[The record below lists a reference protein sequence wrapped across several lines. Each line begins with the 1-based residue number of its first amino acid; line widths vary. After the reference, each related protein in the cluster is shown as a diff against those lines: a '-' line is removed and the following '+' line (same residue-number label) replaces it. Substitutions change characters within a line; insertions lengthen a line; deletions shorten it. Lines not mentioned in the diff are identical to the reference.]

1 MFNKLKDKF
10 SNTYSISLLT
20 KMMPYV
26 RPYKKRA
33 ILAIVLTIPLG
44 MLDAVIAW
52 SLKPFMDSVMIEKS
66 IETASYVPLII
77 IGFTFVQAI
86 FGYAAGYLS
95 AWVGTKISIGLKKDM
110 FEKLVNYDSKFFDTH
125 QTGDIIVRFSA
136 DVDAACAGL
145 LKNFKL
151 FTTRLF
157 SSLSLIGVLFYHSWQ
172 LAIVAIVVLFG
183 ALFPL
188 STFRRRIKTF
198 ANQTVKES
206 GKFTTLYS
214 DTVAGN
220 KVIASYNLQNKKVQ
234 EFSDAMKRIFRLNMK
249 VVQRTVFLPSLMSFC
264 VSFGIAIIIWYG
276 SYLIVNGEISGGTFV
291 SFIVALIMLYNPIK
305 TIGNNFASV
314 QTSLLAMERVFT
326 LKENTPE
333 IINSENATELKNIKK
348 SIKFNNVSFEYEESK
363 PILANINLEIP
374 LGKVYAFVG
383 NSGGGKSTLVNL
395 LPRFYDAVSGS
406 VEIDGKDIKNVTLN
420 SLRNNIGIVLQD
432 NFLFDGT
439 IRDNITL
446 GEDYTDEAISA
457 AIESACLSEFIESL
471 EEGLDT
477 YVGERGTLLSG
488 GQKQR
493 ISIARAFLKNAP
505 IIILDEAT
513 SALDNKSEKIVQKAM
528 EELMKDRTVLVIAH
542 RLTTIRNADQIVVI
556 NEGKIAEQGSH
567 DELIKNSDGA
577 YSALLHMNQK

>member
-1 MFNKLKDKF
+1 MIKKLKHKITA
-10 SNTYSISLLT
+10 SYSIRLLR

-33 ILAIVLTIPLG
+33 ILAILLTIPLG

-52 SLKPFMDSVMIEKS
+52 SLKPFMDNVMIEKS

-77 IGFTFVQAI
+77 IGFTFIQAI
-86 FGYAAGYLS
+86 FGYAAGYLNS
-95 AWVGTKISIGLKKDM
+95 WVGTKISIGLKQDM
-110 FEKLVNYDSKFFDTH
+110 FEKLVHYESKFFDSH
-125 QTGDIIVRFSA
+125 QTGEIIIRFSSDA
-136 DVDAACAGL
+136 DLACTGL

-157 SSLSLIGVLFYHSWQ
+157 SSISLIGVLFYHSWQ
-172 LAIVAIVVLFG
+172 LAIVAIAVLFG
-183 ALFPL
+183 ALLPL
-188 STFRRRIKTF
+188 STFRRRIKDFT
-198 ANQTVKES
+198 NQAVKES
-206 GKFTTLYS
+206 GNFTTLYA

-220 KVIASYNLQNKKVQ
+220 KVIASYNLQGKKTQ
-234 EFSDAMKRIFRLNMK
+234 EFADAMKRIFRLRMK

-276 SYLIVNGEISGGTFV
+276 SYLIVNGDITGGTFV

-305 TIGNNFASV
+305 TIGNNFASL
-314 QTSLLAMERVFT
+314 QTSLLAMERVFE
-326 LKENTPE
+326 LKEQQAE
-333 IINSENATELKNIKK
+333 IRDSENAKELK
-348 SIKFNNVSFEYEESK
+348 SIKKAISFKNVNFEYEEGR
-363 PILANINLEIP
+363 PILQDINLEIP
-374 LGKVYAFVG
+374 VGKVYAFVG

-395 LPRFYDAVSGS
+395 LPRFYDVVSGS
-406 VEIDGKDIKNVTLN
+406 VEIDGKNIKNLTLK
-420 SLRNNIGIVLQD
+420 SLRDNIGIVLQD
-432 NFLFDGT
+432 NFLFEGS

-446 GEDYTDEAISA
+446 GGDYSTKQIDA
-457 AIESACLSEFIESL
+457 AVKSACLEDFIESL
-471 EEGLDT
+471 DDGLDT

-493 ISIARAFLKNAP
+493 ISIARAFLKDAP

-513 SALDNKSEKIVQKAM
+513 SALDNKSEKVVQKAM

-556 NEGKIAEQGSH
+556 NEGKIVEQGAH
-567 DELIKNSDGA
+567 DELIKNTNGF
-577 YSALLHMNQK
+577 YKALNNTKDK